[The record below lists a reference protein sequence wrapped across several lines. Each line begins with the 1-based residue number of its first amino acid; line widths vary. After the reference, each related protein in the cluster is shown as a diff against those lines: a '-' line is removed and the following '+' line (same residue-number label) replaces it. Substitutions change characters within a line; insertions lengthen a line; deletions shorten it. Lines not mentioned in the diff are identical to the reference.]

1 MTNKEISIRSI
12 VFLIIGILLVL
23 SLVICINIVNGEKDL
38 VATNATVI
46 KIKEDKDGTGK
57 NDITAV
63 YDVGN
68 TTYQYNFYYKDDVK
82 LELKTLE
89 VSNYYRTV
97 QDENNKKYKEYYYE
111 FGKIIQG
118 KMVYIKV
125 KIVSRDNKNILCM

>member
-1 MTNKEISIRSI
+1 MNK
-12 VFLIIGILLVL
+12 F
-23 SLVICINIVNGEKDL
+23 D
-38 VATNATVI
+38 
-46 KIKEDKDGTGK
+46 
-57 NDITAV
+57 
-63 YDVGN
+63 
-68 TTYQYNFYYKDDVK
+68 YYKDDVK

-125 KIVSRDNKNILCM
+125 KIVSRDNKNILCMSFHFPELEMTRFPYR

>member
-68 TTYQYNFYYKDDVK
+68 TTYQYNFYYFII
-82 LELKTLE
+82 LFIYNLF
-89 VSNYYRTV
+89 NW
-97 QDENNKKYKEYYYE
+97 KY
-111 FGKIIQG
+111 
-118 KMVYIKV
+118 
-125 KIVSRDNKNILCM
+125 L